1 MERVNACILKNDRLY
16 FGAVQNL
23 NPMKN
28 RIVQLTH
35 RFPALEYVFNI
46 VLFFAVS
53 LLLVLALIFFAGL
66 LSGA

>member
-1 MERVNACILKNDRLY
+1 
-16 FGAVQNL
+16 
-23 NPMKN
+23 MKN